1 MAPSAQQTR
10 PIEILMVEDNPLDVQ
25 LAFEA
30 LEDAKIWNNIV
41 VAKDGF
47 EAWNELSRRK
57 STRPDTLPDLILLD
71 LNLPKM
77 NGRELLS
84 KMSEDARLRQIPV
97 IVLTASSRDE
107 DVLMS
112 YELKAKGYITKPID
126 SEQLLK
132 AVGYLEDF
140 GISIVKVRAST
151 A

>member
-1 MAPSAQQTR
+1 LAPNVQQTR
-10 PIEILMVEDNPLDVQ
+10 PIEILMVEDNPLDVT

-30 LEDAKIWNNIV
+30 LEDAKIWNRIV
-41 VAKDGF
+41 VAKDGV
-47 EAWNELSRRK
+47 EAWNELSQRK
-57 STRPDTLPDLILLD
+57 SERPDALPDLILLD

-84 KMSEDARLRQIPV
+84 KMSEDARLRLIPV

-132 AVGYLEDF
+132 VVGYLEDF
-140 GISIVKVRAST
+140 GISIVRVRAST